1 MVEVGHAEPDGRD
14 DVPVVVRAKLEH
26 LEGHVIVDEG
36 QLNCLEG
43 KRVKKYTFGSVIVG
57 SIDKCYVIVKLR
69 ISCKIDIFVFLRLK
83 PIDRYLSEEK
93 E

>member
-36 QLNCLEG
+36 QLNCLG
-43 KRVKKYTFGSVIVG
+43 RKRVKNYTLAV
-57 SIDKCYVIVKLR
+57 L
-69 ISCKIDIFVFLRLK
+69 
-83 PIDRYLSEEK
+83 
-93 E
+93 